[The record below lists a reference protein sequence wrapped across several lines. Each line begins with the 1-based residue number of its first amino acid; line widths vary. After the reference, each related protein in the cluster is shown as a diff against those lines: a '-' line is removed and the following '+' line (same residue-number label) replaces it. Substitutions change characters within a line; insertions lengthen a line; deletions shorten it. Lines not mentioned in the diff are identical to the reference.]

1 MGPEMTNERDEIIL
15 TTEEEERIVDAV
27 YNRFYLQVGKSFLRA
42 IMYILGAAALYLV
55 FFLTQKGWLTPEIVK
70 EVVK

>member
-1 MGPEMTNERDEIIL
+1 MPNERQEVIL
-15 TTEEEERIVDAV
+15 TPEEETRIVDAV

-55 FFLTQKGWLTPEIVK
+55 FFLTQKGWLAPEVVK
-70 EVVK
+70 EVIK

>member
-1 MGPEMTNERDEIIL
+1 MPNERQEVIL
-15 TTEEEERIVDAV
+15 TPDEEERIVDAV

-55 FFLTQKGWLTPEIVK
+55 FFLTQKGWLTPEVVK
-70 EVVK
+70 EVIK